1 MLTMSTKPVQPHGPS
16 FSGCAGMNWDLVII
30 FTFVIAVIAVTK
42 HYKRLDQVSA
52 TGFAQADA
60 GALDRAMDT
69 ARRLE
74 QRVETLERL
83 LDEDAPGWRARSR

>member
-1 MLTMSTKPVQPHGPS
+1 MD
-16 FSGCAGMNWDLVII
+16 WDLVVI
-30 FTFVIAVIAVTK
+30 FTGIVAIIAVSK
-42 HYKRLDQVSA
+42 HYKRLDRVSSA
-52 TGFAQADA
+52 GLAQGDQ

>member
-1 MLTMSTKPVQPHGPS
+1 ML
-16 FSGCAGMNWDLVII
+16 AMNWDLAVI
-30 FTFVIAVIAVTK
+30 FTFVIAIIAVSK
-42 HYKRLDQVSA
+42 HYKRLDKISSA
-52 TGFAQADA
+52 GLAQADA